1 MKLALA
7 FALPLLLALVSS
19 PVSAQ
24 GSWTNLGSGKTGS
37 FGVPVL
43 VATPPNL
50 GAVLTFSVLAA
61 RPNSVAVFFIG
72 LQPAILSVLGGTL
85 VPAPDIVVVLRTDAR
100 GNATL
105 AINLPNDR
113 RLMVIRPTA
122 QCLIADPLATFGVA
136 FTNALAGTFCQWFST
151 SENFTSSLFLDQDRS
166 SGTWGGGSL
175 TFSPFGG
182 DGRHGVFDPK
192 LGKDITNPTKP
203 VKVYEWDL
211 SKPGGFKI
219 PLTHTKSGKDE
230 LVQDGRFFFQRMEV
244 PVGVEVHFI
253 GSVAARITVQGT
265 TTIGGLLSANGES
278 LPTAGR
284 PGSELALR
292 LKAARF
298 GEKGGRGGAMGGAGG
313 NGGDPGDGLGNKPA
327 FDGRPGKI
335 VQLIPRHFYSTNYAG
350 TRGAGSRQ
358 FPIAGTNASI
368 IFSFFNVISQQA
380 NRGGGGG
387 GFTAPG
393 GVGSA
398 KWTGPNSANQKYL
411 AKGTTA
417 GGTGFPFPAA
427 FPNYTIAFS
436 RQDHYIAGGSG
447 GGGGGSAPGGSIKS
461 IVNDRWRA
469 GRAGGGGGGA
479 IGLRLGRGLDV
490 LLTGRIEARGGSG
503 AFDQS
508 NFSIRGMMTPGGGGS
523 GGALFLQVSLATN
536 NTGKISVAG
545 GAGGV
550 TVGNG
555 GDQVYSGM
563 RAVGGGGSNG
573 ILHFETALDP
583 NGYNVGTTI
592 PSKPPV
598 VRFDPKDRDK
608 LVSVSSLWYP
618 TNLLFRP
625 EFLRYEIEALVD
637 GKPVT
642 FSDDPRARPLAGGAG
657 PLLRFTVQGAT
668 LTIGTN
674 GKFVPKSGT
683 TVTPWL
689 PYVGPFSNPSLFSS
703 GKNGYRF
710 ELTID
715 HSLGKAVVV
724 KKIAVFWCL

>member
-1 MKLALA
+1 M
-7 FALPLLLALVSS
+7 
-19 PVSAQ
+19 
-24 GSWTNLGSGKTGS
+24 
-37 FGVPVL
+37 
-43 VATPPNL
+43 
-50 GAVLTFSVLAA
+50 
-61 RPNSVAVFFIG
+61 
-72 LQPAILSVLGGTL
+72 AICL
-85 VPAPDIVVVLRTDAR
+85 
-100 GNATL
+100 
-105 AINLPNDR
+105 
-113 RLMVIRPTA
+113 TA

-192 LGKDITNPTKP
+192 LGKDITDGTKP

-230 LVQDGRFFFQRMEV
+230 FVHDGRFFFQRMEV

-292 LKAARF
+292 LKTARF

-313 NGGDPGDGLGNKPA
+313 DGGDPGDGLGNKPA

-368 IFSFFNVISQQA
+368 IYSYFNLICQQA
-380 NRGGGGG
+380 NRGG
-387 GFTAPG
+387 
-393 GVGSA
+393 
-398 KWTGPNSANQKYL
+398 
-411 AKGTTA
+411 
-417 GGTGFPFPAA
+417 
-427 FPNYTIAFS
+427 
-436 RQDHYIAGGSG
+436 
-447 GGGGGSAPGGSIKS
+447 
-461 IVNDRWRA
+461 
-469 GRAGGGGGGA
+469 
-479 IGLRLGRGLDV
+479 
-490 LLTGRIEARGGSG
+490 
-503 AFDQS
+503 
-508 NFSIRGMMTPGGGGS
+508 GGGGS

-550 TVGNG
+550 TVGG
-555 GDQVYSGM
+555 PGDQVYSGM

-598 VRFDPKDRDK
+598 ARFDPKDRDK

-618 TNLLFRP
+618 TNLLFKT

-642 FSDDPRARPLAGGAG
+642 FSDDPRVGPLAGGAG
-657 PLLRFTVQGAT
+657 TLLRFTVQGAT
-668 LTIGTN
+668 LTIGTK